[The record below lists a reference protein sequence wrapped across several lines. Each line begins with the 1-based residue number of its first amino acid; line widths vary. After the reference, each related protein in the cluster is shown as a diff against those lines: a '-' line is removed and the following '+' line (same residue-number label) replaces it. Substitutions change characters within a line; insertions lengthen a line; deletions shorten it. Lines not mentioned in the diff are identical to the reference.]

1 MMRANLSNIHVLRIP
16 LPFRLREV
24 NLHLLR
30 DHAGYTLIDTG
41 PNTLQAVAALESEL
55 ADLGVSWES
64 IHTIL
69 ITHYHS
75 DHCGL
80 AAEVR
85 RRSGANIY
93 MDRQDWELLR
103 IFFAHPE
110 KIIGPEEFYL
120 REGMPRE
127 LVSGLDRSVRPLM
140 DLILPFTPDRFY
152 GEQEPIVSS
161 PFTLVP
167 VRTPGH
173 TVGHT
178 CFYEGGR
185 GLFFCGDHV
194 LDRITPNIAAHP
206 LNPLADPLH
215 AYLDSLALLRDLS
228 VSATLAAHG
237 PPIGDLIG
245 RIDAIREHHALRMA
259 NIRKIL
265 EQSPATAYTI
275 SLQIFGDDLDALE
288 RWMAFYETLA
298 HLVHLENGGQIQS
311 GENGERHWYTLV

>member
-1 MMRANLSNIHVLRIP
+1 MMRANRSNVHVLRIP

-24 NLHLLR
+24 NLYLLK

-41 PNTLQAVAALESEL
+41 PNTSLAVAALEREL
-55 ADLGVSWES
+55 ADLGVSWER

-85 RRSGANIY
+85 RRSGATIY
-93 MDRQDWELLR
+93 MDRQDWELLQ

-127 LVSGLDRSVRPLM
+127 LVAGLDRSVRPLM
-140 DLILPFTPDRFY
+140 DLILPFIPDRYY
-152 GEQEPIVSS
+152 GEQEPIVRS
-161 PFTLVP
+161 PFTLVA

-178 CFYEGGR
+178 CFYEVGR

-215 AYLDSLALLRDLS
+215 AYLDSLALLRDLG
-228 VSATLAAHG
+228 VSETLAAHG
-237 PPIGDLIG
+237 PPIGDLARVRVRAAVVQNQINYRYIYG
-245 RIDAIREHHALRMA
+245 M
-259 NIRKIL
+259 NG
-265 EQSPATAYTI
+265 STI
-275 SLQIFGDDLDALE
+275 SDARGNL
-288 RWMAFYETLA
+288 RQDGCCGKDHRFDSALP
-298 HLVHLENGGQIQS
+298 IQAAVAKI
-311 GENGERHWYTLV
+311 NIA